1 MEDDDDAG
9 YSSSGSSTRDPNET
23 VPDSQPPRGG
33 LILENS
39 PVRVSGSSG
48 SSRYPLRSTPDR
60 DQVRLE
66 QERQQRIQIRQ
77 QLVSNASRS
86 EQHRQAQQQQAN
98 STVRQQQQA
107 QAHQNTTS
115 RAQPTV
121 SASSHEVA
129 SSRGRSNAAAATTT
143 TTKYT
148 RGSVKN
154 YSSEEIFALFESIR
168 RVLPTGNEQWE
179 LVADLHSV
187 HFANCNRSGD
197 SIKKNLQASK
207 CTAKNR
213 ESFYFPGDPNGK
225 RN

>member
-1 MEDDDDAG
+1 MATSSSATMDDDEDDG
-9 YSSSGSSTRDPNET
+9 FSSSGSSTRGPNET

-60 DQVRLE
+60 DQARLE
-66 QERQQRIQIRQ
+66 QEHQQRIQIRQ

-86 EQHRQAQQQQAN
+86 GQHRQAQQQQAN
-98 STVRQQQQA
+98 SSVRQQQQQA

-115 RAQPTV
+115 QAQPTV
-121 SASSHEVA
+121 SASSHKVA

-143 TTKYT
+143 TTKCT
-148 RGSVKN
+148 RGGVKN
-154 YSSEEIFALFESIR
+154 YSSEEIFVLFESIR
-168 RVLPTGNEQWE
+168 RALPTGNEQWE

-187 HFANCNRSGD
+187 HFANCNQSGD
-197 SIKKNLQASK
+197 SIKKSS
-207 CTAKNR
+207 T
-213 ESFYFPGDPNGK
+213 S
-225 RN
+225 